1 MNDCEIGY
9 TEVGNYCSPTSL
21 CHSICDTCTVNNDT
35 TKCSNCLSSLMS
47 YQLPLPT
54 SLAPG
59 QCLFTLTNKAQ
70 YLFTIDKDTILGTSY
85 LKNVTVNVTNILSTS
100 GSSLTTMLLYSVNVI
115 EMIGLSS
122 NILTFELD
130 GLPINKKI
138 IVRAR
143 VYTECSSSL
152 T

>member
-1 MNDCEIGY
+1 
-9 TEVGNYCSPTSL
+9 
-21 CHSICDTCTVNNDT
+21 
-35 TKCSNCLSSLMS
+35 MS
-47 YQLPLPT
+47 YQSPLPT
-54 SLAPG
+54 SSSPS
-59 QCLFTLTNKAQ
+59 QCLFTPTNKAQ
-70 YLFTIDKDTILGTSY
+70 YLFTIDKSTILGTSY
-85 LKNVTVNVTNILSTS
+85 LKNVTVNGTTILSTS
-100 GSSLTTMLLYSVNVI
+100 GSSLTTLLLYSVNVI
-115 EMIGLSS
+115 EMIGFTS